1 MFLTD
6 LRGPS
11 SLYVDPHN
19 AEELGVA
26 MEKILFD
33 TDFRKQMISAG
44 INHAENFTD
53 NKIAHQLMCVYQSL
67 V

>member
-1 MFLTD
+1 
-6 LRGPS
+6 
-11 SLYVDPHN
+11 VIHN
-19 AEELGVA
+19 TEELGVA